1 MDSFTIILFCLLY
14 IIHNDHQLLTHK
26 KFFFKDTHEEKS
38 NPAKEERMWQVTR
51 LLFGDWLEAVCEE
64 VDYT

>member
-14 IIHNDHQLLTHK
+14 IIHNDHQLLTK
-26 KFFFKDTHEEKS
+26 KIFFKATHKEKS
-38 NPAKEERMWQVTR
+38 NPAKEDRMWQVTR
-51 LLFGDWLEAVCEE
+51 LLLGDWLEAVCEE